1 MRKKSLADQF
11 AILQAERDG
20 IETAYQKLK
29 SEYFADRR
37 IRAKRG
43 EPLEELLVSDSAE
56 WSTQLGREQT
66 ARSNGEADR

>member
-29 SEYFADRR
+29 SEYFAIAASGQSVASRSRNSWSPTAPSGRR
-37 IRAKRG
+37 
-43 EPLEELLVSDSAE
+43 S
-56 WSTQLGREQT
+56 
-66 ARSNGEADR
+66 